1 MQVKEEIGSYG
12 LSKMDKRQ
20 FVDKA
25 TILERN
31 TYLPGSRKTTV
42 VSLHHQPPHT
52 PVKEQGEK
60 QYKCKVSALEDHRTC
75 NVLVVY
81 N

>member
-1 MQVKEEIGSYG
+1 ME
-12 LSKMDKRQ
+12 KRQ
-20 FVDKA
+20 FVEKE

-42 VSLHHQPPHT
+42 VSFHQHPLPPPPPHT

-60 QYKCKVSALEDHRTC
+60 QYSCKVCGLMIYRVFHLIGKLGWFNSDM
-75 NVLVVY
+75 
-81 N
+81 

>member
-1 MQVKEEIGSYG
+1 
-12 LSKMDKRQ
+12 MDKRQ
-20 FVDKA
+20 FIEKA

-31 TYLPGSRKTTV
+31 TYLPGSRNLSRDALL

-75 NVLVVY
+75 DLLVVY
-81 N
+81 E